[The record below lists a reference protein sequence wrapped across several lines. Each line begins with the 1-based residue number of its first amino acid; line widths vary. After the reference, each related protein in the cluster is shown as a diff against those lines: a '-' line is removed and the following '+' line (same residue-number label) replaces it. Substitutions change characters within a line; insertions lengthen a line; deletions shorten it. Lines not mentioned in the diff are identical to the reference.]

1 MPKYQFFKLE
11 QAKGDNYRW
20 LAMAEDSFLVQKEQL
35 LSRGFEVIGD
45 VIYAETEQEAVRLFN
60 SGMTYP
66 LQEYNLSSPMGGL
79 VYAVKALAESARDR
93 LSKKT

>member
-11 QAKGDNYRW
+11 QAEGDDYRW

-66 LQEYNLSSPMGGL
+66 LEEYNKSSVIGGL
-79 VYAVKALAESARDR
+79 VYAAKELTEVVRDR
-93 LSKKT
+93 LSKKP